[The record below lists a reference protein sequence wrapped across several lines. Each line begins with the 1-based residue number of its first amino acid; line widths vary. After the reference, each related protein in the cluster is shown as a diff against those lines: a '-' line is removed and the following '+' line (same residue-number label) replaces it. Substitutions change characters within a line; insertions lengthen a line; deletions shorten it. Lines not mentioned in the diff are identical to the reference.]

1 MVWGH
6 GFGLI
11 AILIEVVG
19 LGSEFDGVL
28 SMQEWKDA
36 PYGAKRVA
44 AALGQKLSAP
54 MLRWV
59 LQGAEDLS

>member
-1 MVWGH
+1 
-6 GFGLI
+6 
-11 AILIEVVG
+11 